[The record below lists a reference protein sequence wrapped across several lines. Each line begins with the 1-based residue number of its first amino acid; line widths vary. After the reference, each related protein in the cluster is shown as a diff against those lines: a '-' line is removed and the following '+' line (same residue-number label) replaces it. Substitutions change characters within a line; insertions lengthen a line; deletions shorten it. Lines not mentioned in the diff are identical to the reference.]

1 MCNPGRIA
9 AILIGA
15 SVAIGIAIAC
25 YAVVAILGGSWWT
38 SGGDYGWMI
47 AAGIALGVAIAIV
60 GAALAE
66 AMKCNSGPCKTFGD
80 RLIASLTGLTAT
92 LTALLVAGILAAF
105 PSIIPGA
112 GTAIGIAFGVSAI
125 AAGVLVLYITL
136 SLVPTLATCVTGA
149 VPTVVAALMV
159 VGLFLG
165 VALIWVGTGAIGGFG
180 LGFPFPP
187 NPGG

>member
-15 SVAIGIAIAC
+15 SVAIAIAIAC
-25 YAVVAILGGSWWT
+25 YAVVAIAGGSWWT
-38 SGGDYGWMI
+38 SGGNAGWMI
-47 AAGIALGVAIAIV
+47 AAGISLGVAIAIV

-66 AMKCNSGPCKTFGD
+66 AMKCNTPPCKTFGD

-92 LTALLVAGILAAF
+92 LTALLAAGILAAF

-125 AAGVLVLYITL
+125 AAGVLLLYISM
-136 SLVPTLATCVTGA
+136 SLIPALATCLGAASTAVT
-149 VPTVVAALMV
+149 ALMV
-159 VGLFLG
+159 VGMFVG
-165 VALIWVGTGAIGGFG
+165 VALIWVGAGALAGFG

-187 NPGG
+187 NPSG